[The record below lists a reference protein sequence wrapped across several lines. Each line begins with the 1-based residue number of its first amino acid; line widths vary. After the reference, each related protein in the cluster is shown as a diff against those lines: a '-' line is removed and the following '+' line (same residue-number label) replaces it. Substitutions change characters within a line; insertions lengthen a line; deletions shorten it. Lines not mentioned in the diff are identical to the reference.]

1 MDWSIIIKNLRYKL
15 LLTQE
20 EFASLMGVS
29 YATVNRWENKRFE
42 PTMKQK
48 RAIKELCI
56 KNSRIFFSRTR

>member
-56 KNSRIFFSRTR
+56 KNNVKMEAE

>member
-20 EFASLMGVS
+20 EFSSLMGVS

-56 KNSRIFFSRTR
+56 KNKINFGE